1 MPTTEAF
8 LLLFEPDEAPCAA
21 ASEGACTRS
30 FSYTLAL
37 AVQRSGGGVSESSIK
52 ELGRRSYDASVM
64 PPGRRTERESPD
76 AAVKVVEPREPAAM
90 PGGQRRRA
98 VIVTHGMGQQL
109 RFETLTATAEGL
121 LRVGASSSSAAPCAV
136 RAPFGDDL
144 ARLELALNDANGR
157 PLQVDVYEAYWAPLT
172 EGRVRYSDVVR
183 FLAGA
188 GLSGLRAGGSFR
200 RWVLGAEQTYP
211 VSTSSAVQLI
221 LALGVVTSIA
231 VIELAVPLL
240 GARYVYGLVFERAGA
255 SQAVLAATSMFAAG
269 GLAAVV
275 YALSLAPWLRW
286 LSKPAFY
293 LLCATV
299 VAIGSG
305 LSGLAISHLL
315 GAPWGLTGWLAEA
328 LPHPRCPI
336 WIAAWALIVGAT
348 LAARGVLVQYLGD
361 VAAYV
366 SPHTL
371 DRFDELRHAIRERVC
386 STFRAVY
393 GARDAC
399 GGWLYDEVAV
409 VGHSLGSVVTY
420 DCLNAALNADLR
432 AEGTKEDLSVL
443 RRTSLLL
450 TFGSPLDKTAFVFAT
465 HKSAAKQ
472 PGRLALAATS
482 QPLILD
488 ERFTKLRWVNV
499 YSPNDIVSGELDY
512 FGPANGTRFNFS
524 NVRDDEAQTFVLAH
538 VQYWDGTAVWKE
550 LMGALGRVSYSETQ
564 LR

>member
-1 MPTTEAF
+1 VAVP
-8 LLLFEPDEAPCAA
+8 LLFAPNEAACTAA
-21 ASEGACTRS
+21 PEGACPRS
-30 FSYTLAL
+30 FPYTLAV
-37 AVQRSGGGVSESSIK
+37 AVKTRGGGVSESSTK
-52 ELGRRSYDASVM
+52 ELGRRTYDASVM
-64 PPGRRTERESPD
+64 SPGRTEEIEPPDADVMVAEQRES
-76 AAVKVVEPREPAAM
+76 AAV
-90 PGGQRRRA
+90 PGGPRRRA

-121 LRVGASSSSAAPCAV
+121 LRVGASGSSAPCAV

-157 PLQVDVYEAYWAPLT
+157 PLRVDVYEAYWAPLT

-188 GLSGLRAGGSFR
+188 GLSGLRAGGSFQ
-200 RWVLGAEQTYP
+200 RWVLGAEQTYA
-211 VSTSSAVQLI
+211 VSTSSAVQLM

-240 GARYVYGLVFERAGA
+240 GARYVYGLVIEQGGA
-255 SQAVLAATSMFAAG
+255 SQAVLAATAMFAAG

-275 YALSLAPWLRW
+275 YALSLAPFLRW

-299 VAIGSG
+299 VAIGIG
-305 LSGLAISHLL
+305 LSGLAVSHLL
-315 GAPWGLTGWLAEA
+315 GAPWGLSGWLAGA

-336 WIAAWALIVGAT
+336 WIAAWALIMGAT
-348 LAARGVLVQYLGD
+348 VAARSVLVQYLGD

-386 STFRAVY
+386 STFQAIY
-393 GARDAC
+393 GARDEHDA
-399 GGWLYDEVAV
+399 WLYDEVAV

-420 DCLNAALNADLR
+420 DCLNTALNADLR
-432 AEGTKEDLSVL
+432 ARGTAEDLRVL
-443 RRTSLLL
+443 ERTSLLL

-482 QPLILD
+482 QPLILG
-488 ERFTKLRWVNV
+488 EKFTDLRWVNV

-512 FGPANGTRFNFS
+512 FGPANGRRRNFH
-524 NVRDDEAQTFVLAH
+524 NVRDDDAQTFVLAH
-538 VQYWDGTAVWKE
+538 VQYWNGTTVWKE
-550 LMGALGRVSYSETQ
+550 LMGALGR
-564 LR
+564 